1 MLLLSG
7 RKAWGSR
14 GASCCPW
21 SGRTL
26 VRCPSPCP
34 VPLQASFSAIL
45 GPEME
50 FSPRE
55 ASLSQAFGVM
65 ARVVA
70 PKVPERAACR
80 PALPFRFP
88 YRLRHLRAPSC
99 TPGAPSEPSSRS
111 PALVVSAAVVGC
123 SHFSRPHRAVP
134 RPQHHPHVQMRK
146 LRRRWLSF

>member
-14 GASCCPW
+14 GPRAALGLRVAGLS
-21 SGRTL
+21 
-26 VRCPSPCP
+26 RCPSPCP
-34 VPLQASFSAIL
+34 VPPQVSFNAVL

-55 ASLSQAFGVM
+55 ANLSQASGVM

-70 PKVPERAACR
+70 PKVPERAGCR

-88 YRLRHLRAPSC
+88 YRPVTSSAPSC
-99 TPGAPSEPSSRS
+99 TPGAPGEPC
-111 PALVVSAAVVGC
+111 VGC
-123 SHFSRPHRAVP
+123 LSGSCCCCHFSRPLEPCPAPNTTP
-134 RPQHHPHVQMRK
+134 RS
-146 LRRRWLSF
+146 RWGSF